1 MSSTANLNPS
11 LVYGLDIE
19 TDTAAGGLD
28 PRSAAIVAIAL
39 SGSGWTAVFDG
50 AEADLLRSVDL
61 KLDELAPGVIVTW
74 NGSRFDLP
82 FIHDR
87 AARCEVKLGL
97 RMRPDDRYRN
107 SRDPMPGHLGGY
119 RASWYEHEHLDAYLV
134 YRNDV
139 GASLNLPCGLKR
151 IARMVGL
158 DPVVVDRESIHTL
171 SAEELAEYVASDAVL
186 ARELALRRW
195 PTASL
200 ALDRAW
206 PQRGLRPD
214 QSIEV

>member
-1 MSSTANLNPS
+1 MNNAARIDPD

-19 TDTAAGGLD
+19 TDTTIGGLD
-28 PRSAAIVAIAL
+28 PRSAAIVAVAL
-39 SGSGWTAVFDG
+39 SGLGWTSVADG
-50 AEADLLRSVDL
+50 TEEGILLTIDRQLS
-61 KLDELAPGVIVTW
+61 ELAPGVLVTW

-87 AARCEVKLGL
+87 AVRCEVELGL
-97 RMRPDDRYRN
+97 RMRPDDRYRP

-158 DPVVVDRESIHTL
+158 EPVVVDRESIHTL
-171 SAEELAEYVASDAVL
+171 STEELAEYVASDAVL

-206 PQRGLRPD
+206 PHRGLRPD
-214 QSIEV
+214 QSIGV